1 MKKTFTAK
9 KFICVFLVIYLI
21 ASSFCVGLV
30 YFIDPFFNYRL
41 PDDVSCY
48 NFDQDYCPTWKVGI
62 SKHQKDCNAIW
73 VGSSLSTHV
82 DVKYIEKQ
90 LGLNCATGI
99 ISAGRPNI
107 YRVFIENAMKNNSI
121 DTVFYETVVDHW
133 MWEYN
138 GTEYDMN
145 MVPKY
150 IQTDTILDDGEY
162 FFNKNAIE
170 ESFITLNKMIKNKK
184 NPPIVESEQETSV
197 IDGETDIQNQI
208 IPKDTV
214 FSVENMAAY
223 VQSNYT
229 RYVTADDIKRFKK
242 IGIKTINDNI
252 APLLKNNPDTKF
264 VFVVPPCGVI
274 EYVSLYNAGLVQ
286 EYLEAEKSLY
296 KRLLQY
302 DNAQIICARLDFEF
316 NENLDNYMDDG
327 HFCPQ
332 GAYNEID
339 YIKSGKYELTLDNI
353 DEMLN
358 KYVDCAKSFKW
369 PFLKENFIGSE
380 VEALQKDLISLGY
393 EVDELGTYGEKT
405 KEAISEFQAKNGLK
419 VTGICFEET
428 RNMIKKLVN
437 P

>member
-1 MKKTFTAK
+1 MA
-9 KFICVFLVIYLI
+9 IYLI

-90 LGLNCATGI
+90 LGLNCATDI

-107 YRVFIENAMKNNSI
+107 YRVFIENAMKDNSI

-138 GTEYDMN
+138 GTEYNMT

-150 IQTDTILDDGEY
+150 IQTDTILDDCEY

-184 NPPIVESEQETSV
+184 KPPIVESEPEPSV

-229 RYVTADDIKRFKK
+229 RYVTADDIKRF
-242 IGIKTINDNI
+242 
-252 APLLKNNPDTKF
+252 
-264 VFVVPPCGVI
+264 
-274 EYVSLYNAGLVQ
+274 
-286 EYLEAEKSLY
+286 
-296 KRLLQY
+296 
-302 DNAQIICARLDFEF
+302 
-316 NENLDNYMDDG
+316 
-327 HFCPQ
+327 
-332 GAYNEID
+332 
-339 YIKSGKYELTLDNI
+339 
-353 DEMLN
+353 
-358 KYVDCAKSFKW
+358 
-369 PFLKENFIGSE
+369 
-380 VEALQKDLISLGY
+380 
-393 EVDELGTYGEKT
+393 
-405 KEAISEFQAKNGLK
+405 
-419 VTGICFEET
+419 
-428 RNMIKKLVN
+428 
-437 P
+437 